1 MAGNYPIM
9 RKEIDNQVQEV
20 LRVPGRISPS
30 RSTPRQIVIKLT
42 KIREKDK
49 ILKLTMEKRKVT
61 YKEPSILLS
70 TDFSPETLQSRR
82 EWHDLFKAMKEGKNV
97 QQEYST

>member
-1 MAGNYPIM
+1 MSPTPADHLNLF
-9 RKEIDNQVQEV
+9 QAH
-20 LRVPGRISPS
+20 PGWFTGEAELLCRTEG
-30 RSTPRQIVIKLT
+30 RT
-42 KIREKDK
+42 KP
-49 ILKLTMEKRKVT
+49 V